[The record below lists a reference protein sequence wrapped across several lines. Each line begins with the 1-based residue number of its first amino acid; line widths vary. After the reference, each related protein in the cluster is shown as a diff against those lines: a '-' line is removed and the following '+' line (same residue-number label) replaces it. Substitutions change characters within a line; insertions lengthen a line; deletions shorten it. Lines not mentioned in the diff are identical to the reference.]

1 MSKRNAKLFIQD
13 ILEAIEKIENY
24 VAGTDFESF
33 KKDSKTV
40 DAVIR
45 NLEIIGEA
53 ARNIPEGMKRKYGD
67 IPWRDLVDFRNRIT
81 HEYFGI
87 SLTIVW
93 HIIKQELPQLE
104 KRMKQILEE
113 VRE

>member
-1 MSKRNAKLFIQD
+1 MSKREWKLYIED
-13 ILEAIEKIENY
+13 ILECIRKIEIYIEDMN
-24 VAGTDFESF
+24 FEDF
-33 KKDSKTV
+33 KKDIKTI

-53 ARNIPEGMKRKYGD
+53 SNNISNEIKNKYD
-67 IPWRDLVDFRNRIT
+67 DVPWRDIVDFRNRIT

-93 HIIKQELPQLE
+93 RIIKQEFPRLKEQ
-104 KRMKQILEE
+104 MKQILEKGE
-113 VRE
+113 K